1 MTLQALTR
9 VALVLSLSTT
19 QVAGADTPPVTLKA
33 GETVPAFAAEAV
45 AGGQRSLDFKKTTV
59 LLFFLSS
66 CSHCHRQIPEW
77 NRMFEKKAAEVEV
90 VGVILDREPP
100 GFFQLTPVS
109 FPVVRAPGGD
119 FRKNF
124 KIARVPMTLRVEPGG
139 RVADVQLGH
148 ADPIRLGE
156 LFRR

>member
-1 MTLQALTR
+1 MNVQTLVR
-9 VALVLSLSTT
+9 VALLLSLSA
-19 QVAGADTPPVTLKA
+19 VPMVGADTPPVTLKA

-45 AGGQRSLDFKKTTV
+45 AGGQKSLDYKKTTV

-77 NRMFEKKAAEVEV
+77 NRMFEKKAAEVDV
-90 VGVILDREPP
+90 VGVILDREPA
-100 GFFQLTPVS
+100 GFFQLTPIS

-119 FRKNF
+119 FRKSF